1 MDVFWCCGV
10 NITLFGNFR
19 EHGYKLWP
27 QRFLGWFGWTSVSY
41 DWSMVFNATI
51 NQSKVTVVHQKDPKN
66 RCAESLHPFG
76 VGKCLVSFQSLVIE
90 PVHNT
95 NGPRIEGRVKK
106 AQLLYINFKL
116 NASFLSSV
124 YFSPFFLH
132 KDFLHITQPYS

>member
-1 MDVFWCCGV
+1 
-10 NITLFGNFR
+10 
-19 EHGYKLWP
+19 
-27 QRFLGWFGWTSVSY
+27 
-41 DWSMVFNATI
+41 MVFKATI
-51 NQSKVTVVHQKDPKN
+51 NQSKVTVVHPKDPKN
-66 RCAESLHPFG
+66 RCVESLHPFG